1 MKKYYI
7 KTSLMFLFGSP
18 IALGIIVYSRLI
30 PHLLVLLVVILKKFS
45 TFVSEG
51 NIPVKASRIFMPIFL
66 IYCFQ
71 ISAAI
76 IIDLARALLKRENE
90 ISFWST
96 RFPPLS
102 SDDILPEFTTYRVEA
117 LLDNGFEK
125 TSECISIYISC
136 EFLDVFKNPVITGM
150 YEDKLYFL
158 NPLGAGEKYTDI
170 RRIVRSYSN
179 RRDPSEFIEKRIR
192 GTSIYVANGL
202 CYLNEKAQLPQTF
215 DYYEFINNYF
225 SSGMGAFGII
235 ESSDLSVQ
243 YEAVRHDY
251 FDYAFILNFDLSGI
265 DTADFHCFLG
275 FKKLETEIP
284 FYPWQYY
291 SSFEDIYLNI
301 QYFNYQYFFVS
312 PSYDFLGTKSLYDS
326 PFPYNVD
333 KLAIENLISSIAIE
347 SWE

>member
-1 MKKYYI
+1 
-7 KTSLMFLFGSP
+7 MFLFGSP